1 MRTITGMGM
10 LLCLA
15 IVLSFVE
22 GMIPPLPALPPGVKL
37 GLSNIVVIYCLFFL
51 DGKSACCVAVLKS
64 LFVLLTRG
72 ISAGF
77 LSIFGGLLSLAVMLI
92 AIRSKKLSYLILSI
106 FGAVSHN
113 IGQIIAAS
121 ILFKSATVFY
131 YLPVLI
137 VSGVLMGTLTAA
149 LMKALLPALK
159 RIAGKRE

>member
-1 MRTITGMGM
+1 MGM

-51 DGKSACCVAVLKS
+51 NVKSACGIAVLKS
-64 LFVLLTRG
+64 FFVLLTRG
-72 ISAGF
+72 VTAGF
-77 LSIFGGLLSLAVMLI
+77 LSLCGGLLSVIVMAI
-92 AIRSKKLSYLILSI
+92 AIRPKKLSYLILSI
-106 FGAVSHN
+106 LGAVSHN
-113 IGQIIAAS
+113 IGQIAAAS
-121 ILFKSATVFY
+121 LLFKSATVFY

-149 LMKALLPALK
+149 LMKVLLPALK
-159 RIAGKRE
+159 RISGKRE

>member
-1 MRTITGMGM
+1 MGM

-37 GLSNIVVIYCLFFL
+37 GLSHLVVIYCLFFL
-51 DGKSACCVAVLKS
+51 NGKSACGVSLLKS

-72 ISAGF
+72 VSAGF
-77 LSIFGGLLSLAVMLI
+77 LSLCGGLLSVVVMAI
-92 AIRSKKLSYLILSI
+92 AIRPQKLSYLILSI
-106 FGAVSHN
+106 LGAVSHN
-113 IGQIIAAS
+113 IGQIVAAS
-121 ILFKSATVFY
+121 LLFKSATVFY

-137 VSGVLMGTLTAA
+137 VSGVLMGTLTAV

-159 RIAGKRE
+159 RISGKRE

>member
-1 MRTITGMGM
+1 MGM

-51 DGKSACCVAVLKS
+51 NGKSACGVAVLKS

-72 ISAGF
+72 VSAGF
-77 LSIFGGLLSLAVMLI
+77 LSLCGGLLSVVVMAI
-92 AIRSKKLSYLILSI
+92 AIRPQKLSYLILSI
-106 FGAVSHN
+106 MGAESQN
-113 IGQIIAAS
+113 NGQIVAAS
-121 ILFKSATVFY
+121 LLFKSATVFY

-137 VSGVLMGTLTAA
+137 VSGVLMGTLTAV

-159 RIAGKRE
+159 RISGKRE